1 MDANESRHR
10 VKQLREIDERL
21 EKIGKRLSRSTALI
35 AQDAE
40 NDIRILRNDPRGRR
54 GEVAD
59 ALPNL

>member
-40 NDIRILRNDPRGRR
+40 NMEFIRRPATPTRPLRPR
-54 GEVAD
+54 
-59 ALPNL
+59 